1 MIKVKNET
9 ISEFI
14 KNDIERTLLIYID
27 KDKMDFSISDFLD
40 NEENQIKFYNILLAY
55 SVIDPELGYT
65 QSTNYIVATLMY
77 TLIDEKNSFWAFYQ
91 IMNEFNWRK
100 LYLEK
105 SEYLLKKL
113 EKFNVL
119 LSEKIPNL
127 HNYFE
132 ENDVIFIYLL
142 IFF

>member
-1 MIKVKNET
+1 MIKEKNET

-14 KNDIERTLLIYID
+14 KNDIERTLLIYKE
-27 KDKMDFSISDFLD
+27 KDKLEFSISNFLD
-40 NEENQIKFYNILLAY
+40 NEENKIKSYNILFAY
-55 SVIDPELGYT
+55 SVIDPELGYS
-65 QSTNYIVATLMY
+65 QSTNYIVATLIY
-77 TLIDEKNSFWAFYQ
+77 NLIDEKNSFWAFYQ
-91 IMNEFNWRK
+91 IMNKFNWRK

-132 ENDVIFIYLL
+132 ENDVIALFN
-142 IFF
+142 

>member
-14 KNDIERTLLIYID
+14 KNDVERTLLLY
-27 KDKMDFSISDFLD
+27 KEKHKKEFSISNFLE
-40 NEENQIKFYNILLAY
+40 NEENKTKFYNILKAY
-55 SVIDPELGYT
+55 SVFDSELGYS
-65 QSTNYIVATLMY
+65 QSTNYIVAILMY
-77 TLIDEKNSFWAFYQ
+77 NLNDERNSFWAFYQ
-91 IMNEFNWRK
+91 IMNHFNWRK

-119 LSEKIPNL
+119 LSEKLPNL

-132 ENDVIFIYLL
+132 ENDVIFL
-142 IFF
+142 IL